1 MSDVRERLDDFQEAI
16 ESALDARQ
24 AQMWT
29 AIPIEI
35 DSWDAEKNL
44 CVANPM
50 TKATVRKSDG
60 SQERVKLPQLQ
71 DVQVVFPHG
80 GGHTL
85 TFPLKKS
92 DEGIAIIMNRSLD
105 QWYEKSG
112 EQNQISARM
121 HDLSDAVVFVGLNT
135 KPTLEKKRLKG
146 ISTESTQLRYDD
158 DNNKL
163 KHFFD
168 VHPKKGMT
176 TSVEEGKHVTTI
188 HPEDGVKVSVD
199 KGKHTMTIHPK
210 DGIEHKSSV
219 RVNIDAPEGKFKMP
233 KLTVEGAVKVS
244 KTLSAG
250 MGLKAPLIQAIPGTV
265 PEDF

>member
-1 MSDVRERLDDFQEAI
+1 MDTRERLDDFQEAI

-35 DSWDAEKNL
+35 DSWDAKKNL

-85 TFPLKKS
+85 TFPLKKK
-92 DEGIAIIMNRSLD
+92 DEGLAIIMNRSLD
-105 QWYEKSG
+105 QWYEKGG
-112 EQNQISARM
+112 EQNQTSARM

-135 KPTLEKKRLKG
+135 KPTMEKTRLKD
-146 ISTESTQLRYDD
+146 ISTESTQLRYDND
-158 DNNKL
+158 KNEKQ
-163 KHFFD
+163 HFFD
-168 VHPKKGMT
+168 VHPEKGMT
-176 TSVEEGKHVTTI
+176 TSV
-188 HPEDGVKVSVD
+188 D
-199 KGKHTMTIHPK
+199 KGKHVSTIHPK
-210 DGIEHKSSV
+210 DGMQFSVDNGKHTTTIHPEKGISHKSSV
-219 RVNIDAPEGKFKMP
+219 RVDIDAPEGTFKMP
-233 KLTVEGAVKVS
+233 KMTIDGAVKVS
-244 KTLSAG
+244 KTLSAA
-250 MGLKAPLIQAIPGTV
+250 MGLKSPIIQSTPGTV
-265 PEDF
+265 PDPF